1 MIHAHV
7 LHAVTVSTWAEALAA
22 LAGVLVAVAVLR
34 GTPRVLAMPLALMGI
49 DQFVWNLANVAL
61 DLGGDERWHWL
72 SAVSAPFL
80 APLALQFVLGF
91 TGSRRKYRWVQALA
105 WVVFTAR
112 ALGAVIGWAVPDRMP
127 GMAVLSFVFLFAGMP
142 FAAFGFW
149 GLSRYL
155 RTLERRS
162 AEASRT
168 RLLIAALAI
177 ALPLLWTH
185 LLRDLGQPVP
195 SVSYL
200 GAIIFT
206 AALTYIALGAGKA
219 QRALHGCELLGSE
232 LLGRVLLAALFI
244 TVGYLGVVGALA
256 QSVAMLVLGVTAMTL
271 AAVVIVRMTSAA
283 GAAQREGLQRFA
295 TLGRFSAQM
304 AHDLKNPLAVA
315 LGYVDFLRVEL
326 KAGRRIDDPEPLDH
340 LKAALDRTVRV
351 VDRYQRLSKIEP
363 QRSDVDL
370 TDLVDRIVSL
380 QRYAS
385 PGVEISRM
393 LDAPGAVALDAD
405 LVGTALENLVKN
417 AVEATPRRVRVTT
430 QHHNGWLTISVED
443 DGSGMDARN
452 LESAFELF
460 HTTKATGSGMGLA
473 FVREVARAHGG
484 DATVR
489 SRPGRGTR
497 VEMSLKLEA
506 WINA

>member
-1 MIHAHV
+1 MIHSHV

-22 LAGVLVAVAVLR
+22 LAGVLVAVTVLR
-34 GTPRVLAMPLALMGI
+34 SPPRALALPLALLGI
-49 DQFVWNLANVAL
+49 DQFVWNFANVAL
-61 DLGGDERWHWL
+61 DLGGDERWHWV
-72 SAVSAPFL
+72 SAVSAPFF

-91 TGSRRKYRWVQALA
+91 TGNRRKYRWVQALA
-105 WVVFTAR
+105 YVVFTGR
-112 ALGAVIGWAVPDRMP
+112 AIGALIGWAMPDRAP
-127 GMAVLSFVFLFAGMP
+127 GMAMLSLVFLFAGMP
-142 FAAFGFW
+142 FAVFGFW
-149 GLSRYL
+149 GLARYR
-155 RTLERRS
+155 RTLEVGS

-185 LLRDLGQPVP
+185 LLRDLGEPVP
-195 SVSYL
+195 SLSYL
-200 GAIIFT
+200 GALIFT
-206 AALTYIALGAGKA
+206 AALTYITLGSGKA
-219 QRALHGCELLGSE
+219 RCALQ
-232 LLGRVLLAALFI
+232 GRMLLAALFI
-244 TVGYLGVVGALA
+244 TIAYLGVVGALA
-256 QSVAMLVLGVTAMTL
+256 DSVAMLVIGVTAMTL
-271 AAVVIVRMTSAA
+271 AAVVIVRITSAA

-326 KAGRRIDDPEPLDH
+326 KAGRPITDPEPFDH

-351 VDRYQRLSKIEP
+351 VDRYQRLSRIEP
-363 QRSDVDL
+363 QRSEVDL
-370 TDLVDRIVSL
+370 SDLVDRIVSL
-380 QRYAS
+380 QRFAS
-385 PGVEISRM
+385 PGVEISGM
-393 LDAPGAVALDAD
+393 LEVPGAVALDVD
-405 LVGTALENLVKN
+405 LIATALENLVKN
-417 AVEATPRRVRVTT
+417 AVEASPRRVRVTSER
-430 QHHNGWLTISVED
+430 HDGWLLLCVED

-452 LESAFELF
+452 LESAFEMF
-460 HTTKATGSGMGLA
+460 HTTKATGSGLGLA

-497 VEMSLKLEA
+497 VEMSLKMEG